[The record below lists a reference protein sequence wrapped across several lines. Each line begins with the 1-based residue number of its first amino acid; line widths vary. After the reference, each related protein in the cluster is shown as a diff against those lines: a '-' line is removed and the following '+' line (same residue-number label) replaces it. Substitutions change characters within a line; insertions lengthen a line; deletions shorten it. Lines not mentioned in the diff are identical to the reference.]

1 MLVQGDRLNIINI
14 KGVIDTIFSNSEHD
28 RRKQS
33 IANPSPIRLTT
44 KNHTFLEGGFA
55 FNSPLEGGHLYVIPV
70 T

>member
-33 IANPSPIRLTT
+33 IANAALGVI
-44 KNHTFLEGGFA
+44 
-55 FNSPLEGGHLYVIPV
+55 NSASLIMLVNPPPKAVAWVIG
-70 T
+70 